1 MLSLH
6 SVCRSFGGV
15 NAVHDMSFNVAKG
28 AVHAVIGPN
37 GAGKTTLFNL
47 ITGIYPATAGDIR
60 LDDVS
65 VTGRRPD
72 ELAQRGVSRTF
83 QNMQICMNMTAR
95 ENVMLGFHLSA
106 STSMIAG
113 MFGITRKEDQRFCDE
128 ANELMALVGIGTA
141 RNAHASQLS
150 YGVLKRL
157 EIARALASKPRLLLL
172 DEPAAGLNDTETA
185 DMTILIRNI
194 AASGIT
200 VLLVEHNMKL
210 VMRISDQI
218 LVLNHGKKLAEG
230 TAEQVQ
236 RNPDVIAAY
245 LGVEA

>member
-6 SVCRSFGGV
+6 GVSRSFGGV
-15 NAVHDMSFNVAKG
+15 NAVHDMSFTVEKG

-47 ITGIYPATAGDIR
+47 ITGIYTATAGDIR

-72 ELAQRGVSRTF
+72 ELARRGVSRTF
-83 QNMQICMNMTAR
+83 QNMQVCMNMTAR
-95 ENVMLGFHLSA
+95 ENMMLGFHLSA
-106 STSMIAG
+106 STSILAG
-113 MFGITRKEDQRFCDE
+113 MFGATRKGDQRLCDE
-128 ANELMALVGIGTA
+128 ANELMAKVGIGAAT
-141 RNAHASQLS
+141 NAHASQLS

-185 DMTILIRNI
+185 GMTTLIRDI

-236 RNPDVIAAY
+236 QNPEVSAAY
-245 LGVEA
+245 RGVEA